1 MFDEILAKRGAF
13 ELEGHAHFDWCDPR
27 LAFDPDVAGTS
38 ERMWSGALAE
48 RKMLSIW
55 NHEVSI
61 ANLIGPTRIIERILR
76 VRPDGSAAI
85 EARFH
90 AQLAS
95 TFELQLFPFD
105 RQTLQ
110 IQVETYGWD
119 EQQVRFRPDRASIGF
134 FEGFEIPEWHV
145 LDVRSRVDSVKRVRD
160 ETPIS
165 RFVLEIDVQRRSG
178 FYLWKVMLP
187 MVLIVMLSW
196 SVFWMQG
203 ERMAVRVPLS
213 ATCVLTIV
221 AFQFVVSESLPRVAY
236 LTLLDAITIFSFAL
250 ITLTALQSMVV
261 TRGLAEHDMRLHRLD
276 RLCRAVF
283 PCGYLAGVAAIVT
296 AYGI

>member
-1 MFDEILAKRGAF
+1 
-13 ELEGHAHFDWCDPR
+13 
-27 LAFDPDVAGTS
+27 
-38 ERMWSGALAE
+38 
-48 RKMLSIW
+48 
-55 NHEVSI
+55 
-61 ANLIGPTRIIERILR
+61 
-76 VRPDGSAAI
+76 
-85 EARFH
+85 
-90 AQLAS
+90 
-95 TFELQLFPFD
+95 
-105 RQTLQ
+105 
-110 IQVETYGWD
+110 
-119 EQQVRFRPDRASIGF
+119 
-134 FEGFEIPEWHV
+134 
-145 LDVRSRVDSVKRVRD
+145 
-160 ETPIS
+160 
-165 RFVLEIDVQRRSG
+165 
-178 FYLWKVMLP
+178 MLP

-203 ERMAVRVPLS
+203 ERMAVRVRLS

-283 PCGYLAGVAAIVT
+283 PCGYLVGVAAIVT